1 MLGNRARQI
10 SFVAYP
16 NDEFSLDQWWQ
27 NQRGFLAIV
36 GEWLKLVLYVAR
48 YGYGGYWVLACIVL
62 SAVIALVRHGDPNA
76 SCP

>member
-27 NQRGFLAIV
+27 NQGGFLTIV
-36 GEWLKLVLYVAR
+36 GEWLKFVLYVAR
-48 YGYGGYWVLACIVL
+48 YGYGGYVLACIVL
-62 SAVIALVRHGDPNA
+62 SVVIALVRHSEPNA
-76 SCP
+76 FGP